1 MKPKLMAKQLQ
12 YKKNALCLDSNYGSS
27 VGSDK
32 ARHSWANEKKRNH
45 RSGRNDQKEK
55 KWKFTETQHP

>member
-12 YKKNALCLDSNYGSS
+12 YKKMHYVSIQIMVQVWVPIKQDIHGQ
-27 VGSDK
+27 
-32 ARHSWANEKKRNH
+32 NEKKRNH